1 MAVLTSALK
10 FFQALD
16 RSLISLGYSAEIA
29 TADLLGGDSLYLI
42 IEVTGSVYN
51 DEDDYA
57 TAELTVK
64 DIDNSAK
71 AWVRDASVDFYP
83 YTKDELVR
91 EINTELPDKIGEL
104 PASPLDVARVLASQF
119 KKLGLEPAESIEQV
133 L

>member
-16 RSLISLGYSAEIA
+16 RSLVSLGYSAEIA

-64 DIDNSAK
+64 DADSKAK
-71 AWVRDASVDFYP
+71 AWVCDVSVDFYP

-91 EINTELPDKIGEL
+91 EINAELPDKIGGL
-104 PASPLDVARVLASQF
+104 PTRPLDVARVLASQF
-119 KKLGLEPAESIEQV
+119 KKLGLEPTESIEQV

>member
-91 EINTELPDKIGEL
+91 EINTELPDKIGGL
-104 PASPLDVARVLASQF
+104 PSSPLDVARVLASQF
-119 KKLGLEPAESIEQV
+119 KKLGLKPAESIDQV

>member
-1 MAVLTSALK
+1 MAVLTSTFK

-119 KKLGLEPAESIEQV
+119 KKLGLKPAESIDQV

>member
-1 MAVLTSALK
+1 MSALSSALK

-16 RSLISLGYSAEIA
+16 RSLVSLGYSAEIA
-29 TADLLGGDSLYLI
+29 SADFRGDNLYLLI
-42 IEVTGSVYN
+42 DVTGNIFN

-64 DIDNSAK
+64 ESGTK
-71 AWVRDASVDFYP
+71 YWVRDASVDFYP

-91 EINTELPDKIGEL
+91 EINAELPDKIGGL
-104 PASPLDVARVLASQF
+104 PVRPLDVARVLASQF
-119 KKLGLEPAESIEQV
+119 NKLGLKPAGAIDMV

>member
-1 MAVLTSALK
+1 MSSLTSALH

-16 RSLISLGYSAEIA
+16 RALVTLGYSAEIT
-29 TADLLGGDSLYLI
+29 TADFRGDNIHFVL
-42 IEVTGSVYN
+42 EVSGDIYD
-51 DEDDYA
+51 DEGDYA

-64 DIDNSAK
+64 DADSATK

-91 EINTELPDKIGEL
+91 EINAELPGKIGGL
-104 PASPLDVARVLASQF
+104 PVRPLDVARVLASQF
-119 KKLGLEPAESIEQV
+119 KKLGLKPAESIEQV

>member
-104 PASPLDVARVLASQF
+104 PARPLDVARVLASQF

>member
-64 DIDNSAK
+64 ESGTK
-71 AWVRDASVDFYP
+71 YEVRDASVDFYP

-104 PASPLDVARVLASQF
+104 PARPLDVARVLASQF